1 MKRQPSP
8 QDVSWFLDLDR
19 RELLDLNPPYQRRS
33 VWTKKDRE
41 YFIDTVLHDYPSPAV
56 FVHKTTDDN
65 GSSTYHIVDGKQ
77 RLETIIAFSKGKF
90 RVPQSFGDERLNGKK
105 FGDLDSEFKQA
116 FWNYSISVEFLP
128 NVDESFLNN
137 VFERINRN
145 SRKLTDQEL
154 RHAKFDGWF
163 ITFVE
168 AQATDEDWS
177 TIGVVTKARS
187 KRMADVQFLSE
198 LLMASIASDI
208 RGFNQRDI
216 DDFYA
221 DYEDP
226 DEAALSQSTDEIETR
241 FSATKLRLRR
251 FIELDERVRP
261 FFKALANIYSLWGV
275 LTAGELEA
283 ESDADLVTRYIAFM
297 ERVQRYQADALMESP
312 AATDARETSARLYAA
327 NLSGASTDETPRR
340 ERHNALLA
348 ALRG

>member
-19 RELLDLNPPYQRRS
+19 RSLLDLNPPYQRRS

-90 RVPQSFGDERLNGKK
+90 RVPQTFGDERLNGKL
-105 FGDLDSEFKQA
+105 FADLDSEFKQA

-168 AQATDEDWS
+168 AQGTDEDW
-177 TIGVVTKARS
+177 TAIGVVTKARS

-198 LLMASIASDI
+198 LLMASITSNI
-208 RGFNQRDI
+208 RGFDQRDI

-221 DYEDP
+221 AYEDP
-226 DEAALSQSTDEIETR
+226 DEEALTQSTDEIEAR
-241 FSATKLRLRR
+241 FSATKLTLRR
-251 FIELDERVRP
+251 FIELDDRVRP

-275 LTAGELEA
+275 LVVEDLAGQTEV
-283 ESDADLVTRYIAFM
+283 DLVGRYVAFM
-297 ERVQRYQADALMESP
+297 ERVQRFQQDSLLDLG
-312 AATDARETSARLYAA
+312 TDADPIESAARRYAA

-340 ERHNALLA
+340 ERHTALLS
-348 ALRG
+348 ALTG

>member
-19 RELLDLNPPYQRRS
+19 RQLLDLNPPYQRRS

-41 YFIDTVLHDYPSPAV
+41 FFIDTVLHDYPSPAV
-56 FVHKTTDDN
+56 FVHKTIDDS

-168 AQATDEDWS
+168 AQAADDDWS
-177 TIGVVTKARS
+177 AIGVVTKARS

-198 LLMASIASDI
+198 LLMTSIASDI

-226 DEAALSQSTDEIETR
+226 DEAASVQSTDEIEER
-241 FSATKLRLRR
+241 FNATKLRLRR
-251 FIELDERVRP
+251 FIEMDGRVRP

-275 LTAGELEA
+275 LTAGGLDA
-283 ESDADLVTRYIAFM
+283 ESDADLVARYVGFM
-297 ERVQRYQADALMESP
+297 ERVQRYQADTLQDSP
-312 AATDARETSARLYAA
+312 PDADTLETPARIYAA

-340 ERHNALLA
+340 ERHHALLA
-348 ALRG
+348 ALQG